1 MGWLSVGLVLALL
14 GGLAVF
20 TRWGSRRP
28 VGDDTLVAELLGPS
42 AVRGL
47 PARPVRQEVGP
58 PPAPAAQPAGEG
70 DWLETQLASI
80 TAWSARMHEQIAS
93 AAADPELAATGQPR
107 TSPAKDVPR

>member
-1 MGWLSVGLVLALL
+1 MGWLIVGLVLALL

-47 PARPVRQEVGP
+47 PARPV
-58 PPAPAAQPAGEG
+58 
-70 DWLETQLASI
+70 
-80 TAWSARMHEQIAS
+80 
-93 AAADPELAATGQPR
+93 
-107 TSPAKDVPR
+107 K